1 MSMIALLKGKIIQK
15 REDSA
20 ILDVSGVG
28 YLVSIPAT
36 ELGQLAAGQD
46 VTLNTYL
53 VVKEDA
59 LDLYGSK
66 DAKVLDW
73 FRLLLSVKG
82 IGPKS
87 ALSIVSAARPQD
99 LSVAIHTES
108 PEALVSV
115 GVGKKPAERIVL
127 ELKNKAKDLIEAD
140 SVPSSG
146 SIAID
151 AEALQALEALGY
163 SREQARDALKES
175 QGDDVETKVRNALK
189 SLSK

>member
-1 MSMIALLKGKIIQK
+1 MIALLKGKIIQK